1 MHNFLYRM
9 RRRARGFQ
17 WDDGDNRWMWF
28 LAVNSMLYISSAAYT
43 PYLTMYYA
51 EKGMTSFEIGILAA
65 IGPII
70 SICVQPLWAI
80 FSDRTGRRKLTLS
93 IVIAGTGL
101 AVLCYRLGD
110 SFLFFFLISMLV
122 YSFSTSICPLS
133 DALTLEYANEK
144 HINFARIRIGGT
156 LGYAVMALV
165 IGGFLKQDPSIS
177 FLVAAGCYGVMFL
190 VSLKV
195 PIAGTS
201 VKREKRKRQKG
212 EKREKS
218 RIFYDN
224 TYVFVLIACFVMTIG
239 LSFNTNFMSV
249 YLGELGYD
257 QNMVGIANAVSALSE
272 VPILLLAGKL
282 MQKFT
287 PVQILCAS
295 CFFMALRLVLMT
307 GETTFFIIASQ
318 LLQSVTYMT
327 MYYSC
332 VMFMSQNTYPDRR
345 SQGQSIFTMVQ
356 AGFGSILGS
365 LVGGS
370 VAEMLDL
377 QTAYRVMALF
387 LCVIGLVVVAAYR
400 IYTKKQRAAQTMAP
414 PAA

>member
-17 WDDGDNRWMWF
+17 WDDGDHRWMWF

-177 FLVAAGCYGVMFL
+177 FLVAAGCYGGD
-190 VSLKV
+190 V
-195 PIAGTS
+195 PGFPEGAHCGYVGQTG
-201 VKREKRKRQKG
+201 KKENGKK
-212 EKREKS
+212 EKS
-218 RIFYDN
+218 GKSP
-224 TYVFVLIACFVMTIG
+224 VFSTTIRM
-239 LSFNTNFMSV
+239 F
-249 YLGELGYD
+249 
-257 QNMVGIANAVSALSE
+257 
-272 VPILLLAGKL
+272 
-282 MQKFT
+282 
-287 PVQILCAS
+287 S
-295 CFFMALRLVLMT
+295 C
-307 GETTFFIIASQ
+307 
-318 LLQSVTYMT
+318 
-327 MYYSC
+327 
-332 VMFMSQNTYPDRR
+332 
-345 SQGQSIFTMVQ
+345 
-356 AGFGSILGS
+356 
-365 LVGGS
+365 
-370 VAEMLDL
+370 
-377 QTAYRVMALF
+377 
-387 LCVIGLVVVAAYR
+387 
-400 IYTKKQRAAQTMAP
+400 
-414 PAA
+414 

>member
-1 MHNFLYRM
+1 
-9 RRRARGFQ
+9 
-17 WDDGDNRWMWF
+17 
-28 LAVNSMLYISSAAYT
+28 
-43 PYLTMYYA
+43 
-51 EKGMTSFEIGILAA
+51 
-65 IGPII
+65 
-70 SICVQPLWAI
+70 
-80 FSDRTGRRKLTLS
+80 
-93 IVIAGTGL
+93 
-101 AVLCYRLGD
+101 
-110 SFLFFFLISMLV
+110 
-122 YSFSTSICPLS
+122 
-133 DALTLEYANEK
+133 
-144 HINFARIRIGGT
+144 
-156 LGYAVMALV
+156 
-165 IGGFLKQDPSIS
+165 
-177 FLVAAGCYGVMFL
+177 
-190 VSLKV
+190 
-195 PIAGTS
+195 
-201 VKREKRKRQKG
+201 
-212 EKREKS
+212 
-218 RIFYDN
+218 
-224 TYVFVLIACFVMTIG
+224 
-239 LSFNTNFMSV
+239 
-249 YLGELGYD
+249 
-257 QNMVGIANAVSALSE
+257 MVGIANAGSALSE

-400 IYTKKQRAAQTMAP
+400 IYTKKQRAAQTMVP